1 MKPATLIQSA
11 TLIVLTI
18 VVPVK
23 PVQGAQSPKEALK
36 SIATFRNERIA
47 EEKNANGRVNYAA
60 LNNDTM
66 AKAKAAVKAVS
77 PETVDLAEAVD
88 WIVVMEQGRV
98 RAQGTTREVLY
109 DDALFAQLD
118 LPRPVLLR
126 VARAAGYEGVL
137 GLDELVGVMS

>member
-88 WIVVMEQGRV
+88 WI
-98 RAQGTTREVLY
+98 
-109 DDALFAQLD
+109 ALFNQAHEYESARIIARRWEAEASGPDKFDAQMARITAEYYLKD
-118 LPRPVLLR
+118 FR
-126 VARAAGYEGVL
+126 VILNYAR
-137 GLDELVGVMS
+137 SF